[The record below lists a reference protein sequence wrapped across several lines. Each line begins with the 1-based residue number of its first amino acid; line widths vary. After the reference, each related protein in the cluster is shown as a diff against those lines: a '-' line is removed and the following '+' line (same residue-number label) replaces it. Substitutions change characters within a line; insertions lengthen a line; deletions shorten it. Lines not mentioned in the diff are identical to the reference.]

1 MVAVTGVFLVGY
13 DSGLSVV
20 GDRTELLV
28 VEALVKG
35 SSGLLG
41 RGSWCWE
48 GAFVSSIFPSD
59 ARST

>member
-1 MVAVTGVFLVGY
+1 MLLVGY